1 MNMKRS
7 KLILG
12 GIGVAAIL
20 TTTLVVSNNLNKEK
34 DAQYTQDRG
43 SLATQAGANGFREWV
58 KGTMIDVET
67 GETIDAEKLNLVV
80 RNYKNNQTKALTV
93 NWTEHGPDNI
103 GGRTRAILVDH
114 TNENII
120 WAGGVSGGL
129 YKSTNGANIWR
140 RVDNFPGGQFISS
153 IAQDAGGN
161 VYVATGSID
170 EGWNGEGLFVT
181 PDGGDTWQIVPG
193 TASFTRVNRVAA
205 TKYSPIVYFTH
216 STGLKKY
223 TFGGTV
229 ENTASY
235 GGGGTRT
242 LAYSADGKA
251 IVVASGSSET
261 WFSTD
266 WGQNFQKISS
276 TSSSSGLITQSSF
289 GRIEYANSKK
299 KSDVTYSIYAAT
311 SSSNNQ
317 GQWITLDNGASWHK
331 HTAATAANSG
341 DGVIDYRNQ
350 GTYNSVVSFDP
361 TDVNRVIVGGI
372 DLHEWKKQI
381 NNPPAGGWSKLS
393 IWFAHPTNSLYVHA
407 DNHELKWDSNNKLYI
422 GNDGGIGVSLDKAT
436 SFYPANRGYN
446 VTQFYAIGHDRNGS
460 VVGGTQDNGTLY
472 NDHKNG
478 TYQEFKQ
485 IVGGDGFTAEISF
498 FNPDMIF
505 SSVYYNSMSR
515 SGDAGE
521 NSSAFTPA
529 FGSGYDPVGIQ
540 GSHHPFHTQFHLAEY
555 YDTNSEDS
563 VIYIPRASYEVG
575 DTVRVPSLATGDTI
589 PYVTPTTI
597 HYDDTLMY
605 DPALTTTE
613 YEVEDA
619 ITGAIYDLG
628 TNSYTPFPS
637 ASGTTPPTVGDTI
650 DVQNGPDTVVVAAVT
665 AYDFYFGSNASGP
678 GVIPFGR
685 DTMRLGI
692 PWDTLTVQD
701 PFQSWFVFSTAKNGG
716 EVWGTR
722 EAARLSTANP
732 KWVRLIDGI
741 GGSAGNLDV
750 AFSKDLNHMFVT
762 AGGGVYRLDSLGSV
776 YTSDPDFKNKLHL
789 DDGASATTKT
799 LVSSGSFSGIGIN
812 PNNADD
818 VVAVQTFGGSVYRSS
833 NATAASPTM
842 SSVGSQSG
850 LAFYDVIIDRDDSN
864 VLFAST
870 HVGVSMS
877 ENGGATWT
885 DVSSPLFAGV
895 PVYRLRQAWRTWDEG
910 NRVPGEIF
918 IGTHGRGIWST
929 DAVLSVNESDA
940 LTPKEKVKV
949 FSLEIY
955 PNPARFNSTI
965 VVDMKESKALDI
977 QFYNISGRLVKRIRK
992 TDAHVGRNEIGF
1004 NASDLPQG
1012 TYLIRVQSGNQI
1024 ENTKFV
1030 KM

>member
-276 TSSSSGLITQSSF
+276 TSSSSGLITQSGF
-289 GRIEYANSKK
+289 GRIEYAISKK
-299 KSDVTYSIYAAT
+299 KSDGTYSIYAAT

-505 SSVYYNSMSR
+505 SSVYYNSFSR
-515 SGDAGE
+515 SYDGGVTS
-521 NSSAFTPA
+521 NPFVPILP
-529 FGSGYDPVGIQ
+529 GYQPVGDL
-540 GSHHPFHTQFHLAEY
+540 GSTEHPFHTQFHFAEY

-563 VIYIPRASYEVG
+563 LIFIPRASYAIG
-575 DTVRVPSLATGDTI
+575 DTIRVPSRATGHIIDYI
-589 PYVTPTTI
+589 TPQTVQF
-597 HYDDTLMY
+597 DDTLMY
-605 DPALTTTE
+605 NPVLTTVE
-613 YEVEDA
+613 YTVVDE
-619 ITGAIYDLG
+619 ITGDTYDLG
-628 TNSYTPFPS
+628 LNAFAPLAS
-637 ASGTTPPTVGDTI
+637 ASGSYPPVVGDSI
-650 DVQNGPDTVVVAAVT
+650 EVSVVNGPDTIVVESVT
-665 AYDFYFGSNASGP
+665 PYNYYYGSNSSGP
-678 GVIPFGR
+678 GTIPFER
-685 DTMRLGI
+685 DTMRLAVA
-692 PWDTLTVQD
+692 WDTLTVQD
-701 PFQSWFVFSTAKNGG
+701 PYQSWFVFSTNKNGG
-716 EVWGTR
+716 EIWGTR
-722 EAARLSTANP
+722 DAARFSATAR
-732 KWVRLIDGI
+732 WVRLMQGV
-741 GGSAGNLDV
+741 GSAGDLDV

-762 AGGGVYRLDSLGSV
+762 AGSSLYRLDGLGSV
-776 YTSDPDFKNKLHL
+776 YTSDPNFRSKLHL
-789 DDGASATTKT
+789 DFGATATTKVT
-799 LVSSGSFSGIGIN
+799 VGTGSFSGVGVN

-818 VVAVQTFGGSVYRSS
+818 VVAVQLFGGNVYRSS
-833 NATAASPTM
+833 NATAAAPTLTA
-842 SSVGSQSG
+842 VGSQDG
-850 LAFYDVIIDRDDSN
+850 IGYYDVIIDRDDSD

-870 HVGVSMS
+870 YLGVAIS

-885 DVSSPLFAGV
+885 DVSDPRFLGV
-895 PVYRLRQAWRTWDEG
+895 PSYRIRQAWRTWDEG
-910 NRVPGEIF
+910 NKVPGEVF
-918 IGTHGRGIWST
+918 VGTFGRGIWST
-929 DAVLSVNESDA
+929 DAVLNVSENEP
-940 LTPKEKVKV
+940 LKEKVKKKA

-955 PNPARFNSTI
+955 PNPSRYNTTL
-965 VVDMKESKALDI
+965 VVDMKESNSLDI

-992 TDAHVGRNEIGF
+992 TDAHVGRNEVGF

-1012 TYLIRVQSGNQI
+1012 TYLIRVQSGTQV